1 MNLSSFIVYILF
13 FIIYL
18 EEDYYY
24 LKKKKDLYWIYK
36 FKDRMR
42 KINNSVKIFRN
53 KPNIIISH
61 S

>member
-1 MNLSSFIVYILF
+1 MNLSLFIVYILF

-24 LKKKKDLYWIYK
+24 FLKRFNWIYK
-36 FKDRMR
+36 SKDRME
-42 KINNSVKIFRN
+42 KINKSVKISGD
-53 KPNIIISH
+53 KPSIIISH